1 MLESLEFHFFYKFK
15 SDVVAFPI
23 ELNQNSSS
31 AITIVNCV
39 RFIITDECISVINN
53 HVYMKYLC
61 KTFL

>member
-39 RFIITDECISVINN
+39 RFIITDECISV
-53 HVYMKYLC
+53 M
-61 KTFL
+61 